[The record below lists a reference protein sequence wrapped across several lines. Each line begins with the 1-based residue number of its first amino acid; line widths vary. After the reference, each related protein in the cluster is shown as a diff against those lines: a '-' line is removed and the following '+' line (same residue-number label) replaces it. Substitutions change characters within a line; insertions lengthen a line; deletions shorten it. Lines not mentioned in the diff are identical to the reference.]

1 MKKPFQARRPC
12 ARPTNFVS
20 RWCIPQPMKT
30 SAPSSVRPRCCAW
43 RITPASFALSTVWCA
58 KCTACGG
65 AITSRT
71 TSLIAPRLW
80 FLGQTRNHRIF
91 QNKSVSEIITLLLE
105 GSPFTERSFAKLTA
119 DLPSARA
126 QKRCSAIPA
135 ASSHGSLSRRVLRP
149 RRMLS
154 VFLPVVKA
162 AWPIFTAGG

>member
-1 MKKPFQARRPC
+1 MCTPYKFRVEVVHPSADENLSAFIGSPALLRIADRSGKARH
-12 ARPTNFVS
+12 VHGL
-20 RWCIPQPMKT
+20 
-30 SAPSSVRPRCCAW
+30 VREMHRL
-43 RITPASFALSTVWCA
+43 RRGNHLTHYE
-58 KCTACGG
+58 
-65 AITSRT
+65 
-71 TSLIAPRLW
+71 SLIVPRLW

-135 ASSHGSLSRRVLRP
+135 ASSHGSPLQTSIEAPSDVVR
-149 RRMLS
+149 
-154 VFLPVVKA
+154 FLPVVKA